1 MHSNGKTSFL
11 LEGLKQEMSQQRELE
26 FQRMMMLNDSLAQRG
41 PLSPVSQTLRKKKE
55 IYKKTRFLIGRMFP
69 DHERR
74 VRLLMART
82 C

>member
-1 MHSNGKTSFL
+1 MHSNGKTSFFVRRI
-11 LEGLKQEMSQQRELE
+11 EAGDESAKRTRASEDDDVEL
-26 FQRMMMLNDSLAQRG
+26 QPG
-41 PLSPVSQTLRKKKE
+41 PGGALSPVSQTLRKKKE